1 MKTQSLKIAF
11 TFTVLAAI
19 GMNFHHPVLPTLF
32 TELGLPARIFGNA
45 SAVLCL
51 FCFITAPVWGEMS
64 NYFGRVKI
72 FTIACILYGCGQ
84 FILGRAT
91 TESGVLIARMIS
103 GLFSEGVGIA
113 NLLYIVDRSEPKNR
127 GKNVALYTAIQ
138 TVSSSFGYLFGGF
151 IGTYGHYNY
160 NFIIQGIWMISV
172 GLGALVIQKESSIKQ
187 AKEKT
192 LSLLKKANPFRTFAR
207 AGSLLNKVTMPFFI
221 SVLLTGFASTC
232 YDNAF
237 NYYLKDQLGFIPAYN
252 GILKASIGI
261 IGLIVNFTLTLW
273 LMKQR
278 NLTRKLSFVLLL
290 CASSAMLG
298 VINGGLIYFI
308 IINLV
313 FFTGIAVFRPVQRSL
328 AIEGRSVNDASLAV
342 GLYNSMTSAGNV
354 FGGVFAGFI
363 YGYHAQSPFVLA
375 AIIFMLAVICNSVY
389 DKRTRE
395 V

>member
-1 MKTQSLKIAF
+1 MKTQSLKMAF
-11 TFTVLAAI
+11 VFTVLAAV

-45 SAVLCL
+45 SAVLCF
-51 FCFITAPVWGEMS
+51 FCFITAPFWGEMS

-91 TESGVLIARMIS
+91 TESGVLTARMIS
-103 GLFSEGVGIA
+103 GLFSEGVSIA
-113 NLLYIVDRSEPKNR
+113 NLLYIVDQSKPESR

-138 TVSSSFGYLFGGF
+138 TVSASFGYLFGGF
-151 IGTYGHYNY
+151 IGTYWHYNY
-160 NFIIQGIWMISV
+160 NFVVQGLWMISV
-172 GLGALVIQKESSIKQ
+172 GTSALLIQKESSIKV

-192 LSLLKKANPFRTFAR
+192 INLLKKANPFRTFAK
-207 AGSLLNKVTMPFFI
+207 AGSLLNNVTISFFI
-221 SVLLTGFASTC
+221 SVVLTGFASTC

-261 IGLIVNFTLTLW
+261 IGLIVNFTITLW

-278 NLTRKLSFVLLL
+278 NLIKKLTIVLLI
-290 CASSAMLG
+290 CAVSAMLG
-298 VINGGLIYFI
+298 VIDGGLVYFI

-328 AIEGRSVNDASLAV
+328 AIEGRDVHEASLAV
-342 GLYNSMTSAGNV
+342 GLYNSMMSAGNV
-354 FGGVFAGFI
+354 FGGVFAGLV
-363 YGYHAQSPFVLA
+363 YGYHAQGPFMLA
-375 AIIFMLAVICNSVY
+375 ACIFMLAAICNSVY
-389 DKRTRE
+389 DKRSKE